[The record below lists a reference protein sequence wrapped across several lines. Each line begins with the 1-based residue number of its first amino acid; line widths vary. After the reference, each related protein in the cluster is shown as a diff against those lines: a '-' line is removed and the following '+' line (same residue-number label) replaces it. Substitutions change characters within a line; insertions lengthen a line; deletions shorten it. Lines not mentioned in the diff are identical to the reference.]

1 MSTYDLTPE
10 LEVEGKMQGD
20 TAVSEAIRHRIFP
33 NSRLKGQA
41 NLLVMPD
48 LDAANISFN
57 LLKQL
62 GEGVSVG
69 PMLLGVAKPAH
80 ILTGS
85 VTVRGI
91 LNMSALAVVDAQ
103 LQAAQSTG

>member
-1 MSTYDLTPE
+1 
-10 LEVEGKMQGD
+10 MQGD
-20 TAVSEAIRHRIFP
+20 AAVSEAIRQRIFP
-33 NSRLKGQA
+33 SSRLKGEA
-41 NLLVMPD
+41 NLLIMPN
-48 LDAANISFN
+48 LDAANIAFN

-62 GEGVSVG
+62 GEGISVG

-80 ILTGS
+80 ILTSS

-103 LQAAQSTG
+103 VHAAASGSAG